1 MGFSYQTFQPF
12 HIFLC
17 SFEWNPEY
25 FITNLPFTYSTEKQ
39 MVECHQKSQRT
50 LPLWTLV
57 SSFMEWVRHFFHGIC
72 NILRYRAGHGGKW
85 YTFLVHWFYL
95 NICEKENLSNHWRKN
110 ALLSQITE
118 LQTLRQENPPSIFL
132 AMCVSESPRLCPQG
146 FGLANLEYMC
156 IF

>member
-25 FITNLPFTYSTEKQ
+25 FITNLPFTYSTKKQ

-57 SSFMEWVRHFFHGIC
+57 SSFTQWVRHFRHGIWD
-72 NILRYRAGHGGKW
+72 IFRYRAGHGGKW